1 MNFHFY
7 RVTVDNY
14 HPLWYFR
21 NVYVFWGS
29 GPLLLLVLGLVAC
42 RYYYKN
48 RSHDSVLNLG
58 ILWTAIHAFN
68 MIAGQF
74 LMASIGG
81 FNYDTHFYHGVVVLL
96 AWLEWGDFTFYFSS
110 VLALIFIV
118 LLGLLWVK
126 PFLRF
131 SFSQRLVLNYSGKKK
146 YYIQVVFIP
155 AIIGSLLILPFYY
168 PKGLVLYATYTI
180 SLFLS
185 LTTGWLALDYMR
197 KVKIYRYESLQ
208 RIKLPL
214 LAAVILLI
222 IMTRVFFIHGLEIG
236 N

>member
-1 MNFHFY
+1 
-7 RVTVDNY
+7 
-14 HPLWYFR
+14 
-21 NVYVFWGS
+21 
-29 GPLLLLVLGLVAC
+29 
-42 RYYYKN
+42 
-48 RSHDSVLNLG
+48 
-58 ILWTAIHAFN
+58 
-68 MIAGQF
+68 
-74 LMASIGG
+74 
-81 FNYDTHFYHGVVVLL
+81 VVLL

-110 VLALIFIV
+110 VVALIFIV

-126 PFLRF
+126 PFLKF
-131 SFSQRLVLNYSGKKK
+131 SFSQRLVLNYRGKKK

-155 AIIGSLLILPFYY
+155 TIIGSLLILPFYY
-168 PKGLVLYATYTI
+168 PKGLALYATYTI

-185 LTTGWLALDYMR
+185 LTTGWLALDYVR